1 MGKKKAK
8 TIKPRVSLCTPTFN
22 RRPFIAQMV
31 DNIMKQDYPKES
43 MEWIIV
49 DDGTDPIGD
58 LVKHIP
64 FVKYIYSEER
74 MSLGKKRNFMH
85 QQCTFTDDNDIVV
98 YIDDDDYYPPCRV
111 SHAVET
117 LMKSPA
123 LCAGAS
129 EIYLWFNGINK
140 MYKFGPYGP
149 RHGTAGTFAFKRVL
163 LKDTQYEDSAV
174 LAEEKSFLKNYTVP
188 FVQLNPLK
196 TILVIS
202 HEQNTFDKR
211 RLIDTKSPVCN
222 DSTLLPNTFIKDP
235 STLLFYTET
244 IGTALKTYSP
254 GEVTNKP
261 DVLAEIKRRDN
272 ERKTQQVILTQPDG
286 TKRPLQL
293 NEIIEVLK
301 IKTNENNVLKE
312 KITALQET
320 LQQFKLLA
328 NKI

>member
-163 LKDTQYEDSAV
+163 LKRHPIRRQRGFSRGKIFSKKLHRSIRSV
-174 LAEEKSFLKNYTVP
+174 K
-188 FVQLNPLK
+188 PLEN
-196 TILVIS
+196 
-202 HEQNTFDKR
+202 HFGYFAR
-211 RLIDTKSPVCN
+211 TKYV
-222 DSTLLPNTFIKDP
+222 
-235 STLLFYTET
+235 
-244 IGTALKTYSP
+244 
-254 GEVTNKP
+254 
-261 DVLAEIKRRDN
+261 
-272 ERKTQQVILTQPDG
+272 
-286 TKRPLQL
+286 
-293 NEIIEVLK
+293 
-301 IKTNENNVLKE
+301 
-312 KITALQET
+312 
-320 LQQFKLLA
+320 
-328 NKI
+328 